1 MKSFILKSIAFGL
14 IAMVL
19 WSCKKDEAPVVASS
33 GTSGSLQSSASTLV
47 LDKTML
53 SSNVI
58 TFTMGDADFGYQ
70 AAITNTLQLSAKGQN
85 FAADKTKEFTLEP
98 KVKSKSYNGFDF
110 NNLLL
115 ALNLPTASGS
125 DVEIRVKSSISN
137 TINPVYSNVV
147 TINARPFPLT
157 SWVYVPGAYQG
168 WDILKADSLISPTG
182 NGVYS
187 GVINFVAANS
197 EFKVTPAKKW
207 DFSYGDLGGGKL
219 GGNTGGNLKA
229 AAAGPQ
235 LLTVDLN
242 TMVWTLAPAARWSVI
257 GDAVPGSGWFLDTDM
272 KFINDGNG
280 QYKLITNLLVGEFKF
295 RKNYDWGTTIGN
307 GAANIKVTAA
317 GNYTLVLTVNADG
330 KTGTYTMIKN

>member
-1 MKSFILKSIAFGL
+1 MKSLILKSILFSLMA
-14 IAMVL
+14 IVL
-19 WSCKKDEAPVVASS
+19 WSCKKDEAPVVATA
-33 GTSGSLQSSASTLV
+33 GTPGSLQASATTLV

-53 SSNVI
+53 STNVV
-58 TFTMGDADFGYQ
+58 TFTMADADFGYQ
-70 AAITNTLQLSAKGQN
+70 AAITNTLQLSVKGQN

-115 ALNLPTASGS
+115 ALNLPTTSSS

-137 TINPVYSNVV
+137 ALSPVYSNVV

-157 SWVYVPGAYQG
+157 AWVYVPGAYQG

-182 NGVYS
+182 NGVYT

-197 EFKVTPAKKW
+197 EFKITPAKKW
-207 DFSYGDLGGGKL
+207 DVSYGDGGGGKL
-219 GGNTGGNLKA
+219 SKTGGNLKNT
-229 AAAGPQ
+229 AAGPQ

-242 TMVWTLAPAARWSVI
+242 KNEWTIAPASRWSII

-272 KFINDGNG
+272 KYINDGKG
-280 QYKLITNLLVGEFKF
+280 QYALTTNLLVGEFKF
-295 RKNYDWGTTIGN
+295 RRNYDWGTTIGN
-307 GAANIKVTAA
+307 GAANIKVTTA
-317 GNYTLVLTVNADG
+317 GNYTLILTVNADG
-330 KTGTYTMIKN
+330 KTGTYTITKN